1 MYEGRSGHQGERAR
15 FDRHTEV
22 FRVLSNPLRHQLM
35 HLLADGP
42 RTVTDLALECES
54 SKSNISQHLA
64 RLEAA
69 GLVESARE
77 GRRVLFSLSYPEL
90 AEACRLIDR
99 ILADRA
105 RRDLDLSL
113 GLSRTYPELP
123 AEGE

>member
-1 MYEGRSGHQGERAR
+1 VGTKENRAR

-35 HLLADGP
+35 HLLAEGP

-54 SKSNISQHLA
+54 SKSNVSQHLA

-69 GLVESARE
+69 GLVESGRE

-113 GLSRTYPELP
+113 GLSETYPELP

>member
-1 MYEGRSGHQGERAR
+1 VGTKENRAR

-42 RTVTDLALECES
+42 RSVTDLALECES
-54 SKSNISQHLA
+54 SKSNISQHLT

-69 GLVESARE
+69 GLVESGRE
-77 GRRVLFSLSYPEL
+77 GRRVFFSLSYPEL

-113 GLSRTYPELP
+113 GLSETYPELP